1 MKSLRLR
8 KTPIPGTRDSYT
20 GIDFNLGYHIRHYN
34 LQLDYKVGPNH
45 LKAQARLSMD
55 NYLELGHLTLD
66 LANSLRVSA
75 VTARGVGVTKVSV
88 ARFRHSGGKLRIS
101 FEEPIPVDQEFELTI
116 SYQGNPRPVRSEW
129 GTIGWEELSNGS
141 LVASQPCGAHSWFPC
156 DDTPD
161 EKATYE
167 FHITADSPY
176 TVVAN
181 GLLQAKTVKGS
192 RTTWDYL
199 AESPMSSYLA
209 TVQVGQYRRIELAK
223 APTPIIAY
231 VPPAVIPGFNNDFAD
246 QAQMLELYTQL
257 FGAYPFSQYT
267 VVVTEDE
274 LEIPL
279 EAQGLSIFGANHAK
293 GDKDW
298 ERLIAHELSHQWFG
312 NSLGLAQWDDIWLN
326 EGFACYSEWLWFEH
340 SAGKHASISAKQ
352 HYDVLASK
360 PQDLLL
366 ANPGPKDMFD
376 DRVYKR
382 GALTV
387 HALRVLLGDEA
398 FFGMIRRYVA
408 NGRHC
413 VVEPVDLRREAVRAA
428 EEAGVGVG
436 KVDDLWNAWLQQ
448 TALPPFPTAEA

>member
-1 MKSLRLR
+1 MPSWKTLLILISVRLFLEEQDAR
-8 KTPIPGTRDSYT
+8 YCQHRNGDQKRQERSAKAAIDIADRQAVEIEAAARRDSEILRGEGDAT
-20 GIDFNLGYHIRHYN
+20 RNRIFADAF
-34 LQLDYKVGPNH
+34 GPYPQEDCA
-45 LKAQARLSMD
+45 L
-55 NYLELGHLTLD
+55 
-66 LANSLRVSA
+66 V
-75 VTARGVGVTKVSV
+75 VTA
-88 ARFRHSGGKLRIS
+88 
-101 FEEPIPVDQEFELTI
+101 
-116 SYQGNPRPVRSEW
+116 
-129 GTIGWEELSNGS
+129 
-141 LVASQPCGAHSWFPC
+141 
-156 DDTPD
+156 
-161 EKATYE
+161 
-167 FHITADSPY
+167 
-176 TVVAN
+176 
-181 GLLQAKTVKGS
+181 
-192 RTTWDYL
+192 
-199 AESPMSSYLA
+199 
-209 TVQVGQYRRIELAK
+209 
-223 APTPIIAY
+223 
-231 VPPAVIPGFNNDFAD
+231 
-246 QAQMLELYTQL
+246 
-257 FGAYPFSQYT
+257 
-267 VVVTEDE
+267 DE

-387 HALRVLLGDEA
+387 HALRVLLGDA
-398 FFGMIRRYVA
+398 TFFGMIRRYVA

-436 KVDDLWNAWLQQ
+436 KLDDLWNAWLQQ